1 MTEGKRGI
9 NLAYFGVRLSG
20 LSPKFDACEAFSS
33 ALINET
39 FVRMSDTALRRLALS
54 CVDG

>member
-33 ALINET
+33 ALVNKLVSARQT
-39 FVRMSDTALRRLALS
+39 
-54 CVDG
+54 